1 MSIALSPW
9 NNLPEVR
16 QSVGSTDV
24 FLCDCTLREGEQS
37 AGAAFSLAKKLEL
50 AHMLDSV
57 GVQQIQIGYPG
68 VSQEDFDVVRTFVN
82 DGFAAKLESI
92 SMIHVPNWQH
102 HVEAGLESGV
112 DIVSMQ
118 FGISDLRLEKVLGM
132 SRAEVLTTITQA
144 VTYAKERG
152 AFVSFSP
159 TDATRADPDFLIE
172 VLQTLE
178 QAGADRV
185 RVADSMGACGPTGF
199 RALIKAVKDAI
210 TIPVGVHVHND
221 FGLGMANVCAAI
233 EGGADWIDCVVNG
246 LGERAG
252 NVSLDE
258 VAMTLELIYG
268 LATGIDVSRL
278 TELANTVEKMSNVP
292 LSQSK
297 PIVGPNA
304 FAHQLDNHIRG
315 VQKDPTV
322 YEPFPPGLVGNSR
335 KLPLGRL
342 SGKYAVS
349 FKLTELGID
358 PESVDVEELVAW
370 IRTTAAAN
378 GGQLSDTEFE
388 RRATQMRSASRR

>member
-9 NNLPEVR
+9 NELPEVSGNVR
-16 QSVGSTDV
+16 SSNV

-50 AHMLDSV
+50 AHMLDAI

-68 VSQEDFDVVRTFVN
+68 VSQEDFEVVRTFVGE
-82 DGFAAKLESI
+82 GFDAKLESI

-132 SRAEVLTTITQA
+132 SRAQVLNTITQA
-144 VTYAKERG
+144 VSYAKERG

-199 RALIKAVKDAI
+199 RSLVRTAKDAVD
-210 TIPVGVHVHND
+210 IPVGVHVHND

-258 VAMTLELIYG
+258 VVMTLELIYG
-268 LATGIDVSRL
+268 FDTAIDISRL
-278 TELANTVEKMSNVP
+278 TKVASAVETMSNVP
-292 LSQSK
+292 LSRSK
-297 PIVGPNA
+297 PIVGANA

-315 VQKDPTV
+315 VLKDPTV
-322 YEPFPPGLVGNSR
+322 YEPFPPELVGNQR
-335 KLPLGRL
+335 RLPLGRL

-349 FKLTELGID
+349 MKLTELGFD
-358 PESVDVEELVAW
+358 VTKFDVDDLVAW
-370 IRTTAAAN
+370 TRTTAANN
-378 GGQLSDTEFE
+378 GGHLSDQDFHT
-388 RRATQMRSASRR
+388 RASQMHAAQS